1 MWCKL
6 TVLPVKKTF
15 LYLLRWAYLA
25 LVIFCAVYLAME
37 WMSRTEWY
45 KERLY
50 QRLISGNVK
59 QQLRA
64 ASALARLNGQAQLLQ
79 GLKAQAPPV
88 RELARRAL
96 EHIWF
101 NAAGD
106 EAYHLIEAAYKASE
120 KEDLPAALA
129 ILNRLVEK
137 YPKFA
142 EGWNRRAAVFW
153 QMGEWEKSI
162 HDSERTLA
170 LNPHHY
176 GAWQGIGVCRLQ
188 LGDIAE
194 ACRCLRAALKILPYD
209 DKTRDSLERCEELL
223 RLFPHPT
230 KKKKQMDLI
239 MQGATRNA

>member
-1 MWCKL
+1 
-6 TVLPVKKTF
+6 VKKT
-15 LYLLRWAYLA
+15 LLLLLRWSYVA
-25 LVIFCAVYLAME
+25 LIIFCAVYLAME
-37 WMSRTEWY
+37 SMSHAEWY
-45 KERLY
+45 KDRLY
-50 QRLISGNVK
+50 QQLLTGNPK

-64 ASALARLNGQAQLLQ
+64 ASALARLNGQTQLLE
-79 GLKAQAPPV
+79 GLKEEAPGV

-106 EAYHLIEAAYKASE
+106 EAYHLLESAYHASE
-120 KEDLPAALA
+120 KEDLPTALT
-129 ILNRLVEK
+129 ILNRLLEK

-142 EGWNRRAAVFW
+142 EGWNRRASVYW
-153 QMGEWEKSI
+153 QMGQWEKSI
-162 HDSERTLA
+162 ADSERTLA
-170 LNPHHY
+170 LNPNHY

-194 ACRCLRAALKILPYD
+194 ACRCLRSALKILPYD

-230 KKKKQMDLI
+230 KKKKEMDLI
-239 MQGATRNA
+239 MDGVIRNA